1 MDIKTG
7 IVNELKAK
15 YPLSEPDILGEQNK
29 KEFVKLFGTF
39 LRFRNILSSFDEFEG
54 NEILSERDL
63 QDYMSRYQDTYQ
75 WIKEHQENHDS
86 TDIIDDIVYEIELMK
101 QIEINIDY
109 ILLLVAKYKESHC
122 EDKELLV
129 SIQKAIDSAPNL
141 RSKKQLIEG
150 FIAELNNDDDVITGW
165 QGYVSEQKEK
175 ALQEIIETEKLK
187 PEETR
192 RFIEDSFEAGEIK
205 TTGTDIDNLLPP
217 VSRFGGSNRAKKK
230 ETVIEKL
237 KAFFEKF
244 FGVVVSWFTST
255 DTGNNV
261 EYECHTNSE
270 DKLKAAEPTSTF
282 NESASTR

>member
-1 MDIKTG
+1 M
-7 IVNELKAK
+7 
-15 YPLSEPDILGEQNK
+15 
-29 KEFVKLFGTF
+29 
-39 LRFRNILSSFDEFEG
+39 
-54 NEILSERDL
+54 
-63 QDYMSRYQDTYQ
+63 
-75 WIKEHQENHDS
+75 
-86 TDIIDDIVYEIELMK
+86 YEIELMK